1 MKRGWKGV
9 PGRGNSMHK
18 VPWQGGTGVQAP
30 EKLLSW
36 RNSKSYPPWT
46 EEEGKI
52 MPDPSHR
59 GQGIFSEMTSE
70 RCCLIH
76 GLMQCL
82 LNFAIGDFKH
92 MLFY

>member
-1 MKRGWKGV
+1 MSRVEGTACTKSH
-9 PGRGNSMHK
+9 GREE
-18 VPWQGGTGVQAP
+18 Q
-30 EKLLSW
+30 EYKLLKNYSHGEIA
-36 RNSKSYPPWT
+36 NHIPSPWT

-82 LNFAIGDFKH
+82 LNFATGDFKH